1 MNTPRLL
8 RAASL
13 VALVALA
20 SLSLASSAAAQAP
33 YDTGPS
39 AAPLKTPRPLDTG
52 DASKT
57 ASENYMGIAGH
68 ERYDISFRQASLRE
82 VLQFLSWIASLN
94 IIIPEGLEGIVNVSF
109 KDISISD
116 ALSSIVKANNLEY
129 TMEGRILRIG
139 KSEAFRESGED
150 LKTQTFRLRYAPA
163 TEMAGKA
170 KPLLSGRGSAISDE
184 RTNSMIVRDLPA
196 NLDNVQRFVDDV
208 DIKDAQVL
216 IESKI
221 LEATRQFSRAVGIQW
236 GATKTGGKWQLGGL
250 EAVGQLDSGNYM
262 NANLGPDVATP
273 TSGLAIG
280 SLFRGVNLDVQ
291 LLAAEERGDVV
302 VISDPSIV
310 TSNGRPA
317 NIRSGAKFYVVG
329 SGTVNIGATGGAST
343 GGTTSGGTTTGGG
356 LQEIKTGIELKV
368 VPQITVH
375 DFVKLDIEAI
385 TSTPDFTRAV
395 QGIPMVLDNTART
408 VVLVKDGETTVIG
421 GLSRFSNS
429 LSNKKVPYLNKI
441 PVLGNLF
448 KSKERNADNSDLLV
462 FIKPTIIR
470 VEGQVPAQIRVREV
484 EEQREEMYLEPQRE
498 MRKDKE
504 KVAEE
509 KDKARSRKGN
519 KYLK

>member
-1 MNTPRLL
+1 VKRQFLTRC
-8 RAASL
+8 AAL
-13 VALVALA
+13 IFAV
-20 SLSLASSAAAQAP
+20 SLASFALPAVSSAQLS
-33 YDTGPS
+33 YDTGPAGPRA
-39 AAPLKTPRPLDTG
+39 AAPRPADTG
-52 DASKT
+52 YVSGTPA
-57 ASENYMGIAGH
+57 ENYMGITGG

-82 VLQFLSWIASLN
+82 VLQFLSWISGLN

-116 ALSSIVKANNLEY
+116 ALGSIIKVNDLEY
-129 TMEGRILRIG
+129 TMEGRIVRVG
-139 KSEAFRESGED
+139 KSDAFRESGED

-163 TEMAGKA
+163 TDMANKS
-170 KPLLSGRGSAISDE
+170 KTLLSGRGSAIADE
-184 RTNSMIVRDLPA
+184 RTNSLVVRDLPA

-221 LEATRQFSRAVGIQW
+221 LEATRQFSRAMGIQW

-250 EAVGQLDSGNYM
+250 EAVGELDNGRYM
-262 NANLGPDVATP
+262 NANLSPNIATP

-280 SLFRGVNLDVQ
+280 SLFKGVNLDIQ
-291 LLAAEERGDVV
+291 LMAAEERGDVF

-329 SGTVNIGATGGAST
+329 SGTVNIGSTTGTST
-343 GGTTSGGTTTGGG
+343 GTTTGTTAGTG

-385 TSTPDFTRAV
+385 TSTPDFSRAV

-421 GLSRFSNS
+421 GLSRFSNA
-429 LSNKKVPYLNKI
+429 LTNKRVPYFSKI
-441 PVLGNLF
+441 PIFGNLF
-448 KSKERNADNSDLLV
+448 KSKERNADNTDLLV

-470 VEGQVPAQIRVREV
+470 VEGQIPAQMRVREV
-484 EEQREEMYLEPQRE
+484 EELQEELYLEPSPE

-504 KVAEE
+504 KKGIE
-509 KDKARSRKGN
+509 KEKARSRKGN
-519 KYLK
+519 KYVK